1 VNYNYHDHVFTIPR
15 LGFNISHAKMS
26 VAGFVDNFEEF
37 VSLMKDVR
45 SHSSTHGVSHF
56 ILIEEDDSTDL
67 IYTTKFFTAKVSKF
81 SDIIID
87 NKAISTSCRQV
98 GRKFKMTVMS
108 KSLLIDNKGRS
119 VNLTT
124 STNVDKIKLIK
135 ILMSG
140 ISLGESELIGA
151 VFSSAIDVTGGMI
164 IDVASDVA
172 LEKIAETSIER
183 LSDNKN
189 DLTELSDTL
198 KFCYTCLSMSCKC
211 GNISILNIKDGVI
224 MDKLR
229 TNIVECL
236 CECNHLRL
244 ICNVCEKVKCPSC
257 VHNHAHDTFSLRLVF
272 INDLEKV
279 VIYNLNKSQSSL
291 VTASNL

>member
-67 IYTTKFFTAKVSKF
+67 IYVTKFFTAKVSRF

-87 NKAISTSCRQV
+87 NKLISASCKQV

-119 VNLTT
+119 VILTK
-124 STNVDKIKLIK
+124 STNVDKIRLIK

-140 ISLGESELIGA
+140 ISLGERELISA

-172 LEKIAETSIER
+172 LEKIAETSMES

-189 DLTELSDTL
+189 DLVELSGDL
-198 KFCYTCLSMSCKC
+198 KFCHTCLSMSCKC
-211 GNISILNIKDGVI
+211 GNISTLNIKDDEILHSLKSNV
-224 MDKLR
+224 
-229 TNIVECL
+229 VECL

-257 VHNHAHDTFSLRLVF
+257 VHNHSHDTFSLRLIF
-272 INDLEKV
+272 TNDLEKV
-279 VIYNLNKSQSSL
+279 IIYNLNKSQSSL
-291 VTASNL
+291 FTTSNF